1 MEKVRVGI
9 SGPGHNHAFAVGNCE
24 EGELAAVCDLSDER
38 RDAYVADY
46 KKWMGAEAPDVPK
59 VKLIDDLLADPEIEA
74 VVIALSN
81 SLRLSGAN
89 AKRETSP
96 PCNDWQNAEPVVT
109 CQAREYPLFE
119 SRTRGL
125 YVHRSNE
132 LF

>member
-81 SLRLSGAN
+81 SLHYPARTQN
-89 AKRETSP
+89 AKRLHLATIG
-96 PCNDWQNAEPVVT
+96 
-109 CQAREYPLFE
+109 
-119 SRTRGL
+119 RTRSQWLLVRQGSTL
-125 YVHRSNE
+125 YLN
-132 LF
+132 LGPADCMYTAAMNFF